1 MVVNEKISRGMDG
14 EIDATEMDV
23 VFKALKGDAGMAT
36 WNCYHVI
43 GDALRGETAATRSVV
58 VPISQRLAGVPAIV
72 AAPARAASR
81 PESWALAAVATL
93 AAVTV
98 VGWTAY
104 SMVDATPAGFAKM
117 REASTIRAAQVRQAA
132 SLPADYLLA
141 HQEYAPANALQ
152 GVGPYLRD
160 VAASTPV
167 RAAVAE

>member
-1 MVVNEKISRGMDG
+1 MNEKISRLMDG

-43 GDALRGETAATRSVV
+43 GDALRGETAATRNVAGTV
-58 VPISQRLAGVPAIV
+58 AQRLAAEPAIV
-72 AAPARAASR
+72 AAPARTAAR
-81 PESWALAAVATL
+81 PASWALAAVATL

-117 REASTIRAAQVRQAA
+117 REASTISAAQMRPAA
-132 SLPADYLLA
+132 RLPADYLLA

-160 VAASTPV
+160 VAASAPA
-167 RAAVAE
+167 RAGVAE

>member
-1 MVVNEKISRGMDG
+1 MVMNEKISRLMDG
-14 EIDATEMDV
+14 EIDATDMDV
-23 VFKALKGDAGMAT
+23 VFRALKSDAAMTT

-43 GDALRGETAATRSVV
+43 GDALRGETAATRSIAGPVG
-58 VPISQRLAGVPAIV
+58 QRLASEPAIV
-72 AAPARAASR
+72 AAPARTVSR

-117 REASTIRAAQVRQAA
+117 REASTISAAGMRPAA

-167 RAAVAE
+167 RAAVGE